1 MVAMVARGL
10 HEFLVQLVLHLR
22 LIVHT
27 FIVSLVITCSTLSL
41 DIITTTFFIPTR
53 AIELDLTGVILG
65 CCNQLRVV
73 NLMSVFCG

>member
-1 MVAMVARGL
+1 MVARGL
-10 HEFLVQLVLHLR
+10 HELLVQLVLHLR

-41 DIITTTFFIPTR
+41 DVITTFFIPTR
-53 AIELDLTGVILG
+53 AIELNLTGVILG